1 MAERYEPRVD
11 ELQEIRSAASGVLRR
26 LIGAHDPD
34 YEDLVQS
41 AIAHALSTFER
52 NRFRGECPPTGWAA
66 VIARNVAVD
75 AIRARMRERQLFAH
89 EPGGGPEAAEV
100 PRVDLRGGPEH
111 LTSVQERLDRVSRAL
126 ATLPAPRAEVVV
138 LHDLLGHDLAAVA
151 SRLRITVSAAQSR
164 LVRGRREVVARSRL
178 TPPPAPRARRPAGRF
193 SGGGT
198 HS

>member
-1 MAERYEPRVD
+1 MAERYEPRAD
-11 ELQEIRSAASGVLRR
+11 ELHEIRSAASGVLRR

-41 AIAHALSTFER
+41 AIAHALATFES

-66 VIARNVAVD
+66 VIARNVAID
-75 AIRARMRERQLFAH
+75 AIRARVRERQLFAH
-89 EPGGGPEAAEV
+89 EPASGPETAEV
-100 PRVDLRGGPEH
+100 GRVELRDGPEH
-111 LTSVQERLDRVSRAL
+111 LTSVQERLDRVGRAL
-126 ATLPAPRAEVVV
+126 ATLPAPSAQVVL

-178 TPPPAPRARRPAGRF
+178 TPPPAPVRPRSRRTF